1 MASEEIPAAL
11 AVASAAVVAAEPGS
25 EHWARAVDELAEEF
39 VAVGDRDR
47 AIEARRLGAA
57 GLPEELR
64 TTLGAALLTNLGA
77 DLMARYEDR
86 GEISDLREAVVL
98 AELVLGAAEGSD
110 RLVAA
115 VNLAVCHILLARR
128 PGESETRPPAL
139 HALADELAIAGP
151 DHSLREVAVAVLA
164 SGHVEAWQ
172 QDADLELL
180 NRGVLAVTAACPEGG
195 GIEVAQLL
203 MKFAEATSSG
213 SHLDSAERRARAAL
227 SDAPAH
233 DRSSLHRLLAL
244 VLLARHGSG
253 SDPSVLPE
261 ALAESEAAVLA
272 AEESGVRNQVANALS
287 VRAAARAETVRRGG
301 RSATLDGAIDDA
313 RAVLEV
319 MGRDNAVAEYIN
331 HLGLLL
337 SERFDLVGD
346 SRDLKESIE
355 LVDEALESGPP
366 VGDFV
371 VIATNQATSLLSRY
385 ELDGV
390 DADLDRGIELIER
403 AIAAT
408 NEESAGLAARHHTA
422 GHLLAARAHHRGG
435 QDDWVAA
442 DEHAAAAV
450 RFAGESSDRANYLNS
465 WGLVA
470 TELWRRTGE
479 LQDLDRAIEYFQ
491 EASEVIAAS
500 SATDLERLGLVP
512 AIVKFNLGCRL
523 ADRFD
528 VGLTSGHEDL
538 VLLQRAADLLDDAV
552 AAEYPHLTVEAGRRL
567 GDIARRAQLWS
578 EGEHAFRL
586 ALEAAGELAVLRP
599 SRPDKERAR
608 SGVQG
613 LGALAALCAVRAGDA
628 AAAAVHLEQAS
639 ATLIAEAVG
648 ALQETAT
655 FQGIVESASLMGRH
669 VLLLGVTNGEGVAVL
684 VGPDGSTRHTE
695 LPELTE
701 SGVAARLDEFRKV
714 VDETSAVGD
723 DPVGHRRDAADVL
736 SAWTVGVL
744 LSRITPLLGH
754 VERLAVLPLGS
765 LAWLPITTAGRPGE
779 VALLS
784 HLEPLL
790 LIRATITRKSAVRAE
805 GPARVVVWADSGP
818 PDRLIPGVVREAL
831 RVARRHPSAEV
842 WIDGGETTTGAGP
855 ADLLMADIAHLACH
869 CDVDVDQ
876 PMRTVL
882 RLDPPIRVGEDLV
895 RSEDARA
902 HVVLSACDAARTGA
916 TLPDEALSAATAFL
930 LAGAGA
936 VTAPLWP
943 VADGAAPAFMSEYHA
958 LLAQGVAPARAL
970 TEVQRRWAA
979 SRPRFVFGPWVVT
992 AWPAA

>member
-1 MASEEIPAAL
+1 M
-11 AVASAAVVAAEPGS
+11 AAEEPSS
-25 EHWARAVDELAEEF
+25 ERWARAIDRLAEEF
-39 VAVGDRDR
+39 VSAGDRDR

-57 GLPEELR
+57 GLSEELR
-64 TTLGAALLTNLGA
+64 GTLGAALLTNLGA
-77 DLMARYEDR
+77 DLMVRYEER
-86 GEISDLREAVVL
+86 GEIADLREATAL
-98 AELVLGAAEGSD
+98 AELVLGAAEGAD

-115 VNLAVCHILLARR
+115 VNLAVCRVLFARR
-128 PGESETRPPAL
+128 PGESKTRPSAL

-151 DHSLREVAVAVLA
+151 DHPLHEVAVAVLA
-164 SGHVEAWQ
+164 SGHVEAWR

-180 NRGVLAVTAACPEGG
+180 NRGVRAVSAACPQGG
-195 GIEVAQLL
+195 GIEVVQLF
-203 MKFAEATSSG
+203 MKIAEATSSG

-233 DRSSLHRLLAL
+233 DRSDLHRLLAL
-244 VLLARHGSG
+244 VLLARHESG

-272 AEESGVRNQVANALS
+272 AHESGVRKQVAGALS
-287 VRAAARAETVRRGG
+287 VRAYARAETARRGG
-301 RSATLDGAIDDA
+301 RSGTLDDAIDDA
-313 RAVLEV
+313 RAVIEV
-319 MGRDNAVAEYIN
+319 VGRDNAVAEYVN
-331 HLGLLL
+331 HLGLL

-355 LVDEALESGPP
+355 LVDEALEASPP
-366 VGDFV
+366 VGDSV
-371 VIATNQATSLLSRY
+371 VFATNQATSLLSRY

-422 GHLLAARAHHRGG
+422 GHLLASRAYHRGG
-435 QDDWVAA
+435 RGDWVAA

-450 RFAGESSDRANYLNS
+450 GFAGESSDRANYLNS
-465 WGLVA
+465 RGLVA
-470 TELWRRTGE
+470 TELWRRHGE
-479 LQDLDRAIEYFQ
+479 PRDLDRAIEYFE
-491 EASEVIAAS
+491 EASQVAAAS
-500 SATDLERLGLVP
+500 SAADLERSGVVP
-512 AIVKFNLGCRL
+512 AIVTFNLGCRL
-523 ADRFD
+523 ADRFE

-538 VLLQRAADLLDDAV
+538 VLLQRAADLLDHAV
-552 AAEYPHLTVEAGRRL
+552 AAGYPHLTVEAGRRL
-567 GDIARRAQLWS
+567 GDIAWRAQLWS

-586 ALEAAGELAVLRP
+586 ALKAAGELAVLRP

-613 LGALAALCAVRAGDA
+613 LGALAALCAVRAGDVA
-628 AAAAVHLEQAS
+628 GAAVHLEQAS

-648 ALQETAT
+648 ALQEDAT
-655 FQGIVESASLMGRH
+655 FQGIVDSASLMGRH
-669 VLLLGVTNGEGVAVL
+669 VLLLGVTNGGGVAVL

-695 LPELTE
+695 LPDLTE

-714 VDETSAVGD
+714 VDETASVGD

-736 SAWTVGVL
+736 STWTVDVL
-744 LSRITPLLGH
+744 LSRITPLLED
-754 VERLAVLPLGS
+754 VVRLAVLPLGR
-765 LAWLPITTAGRPGE
+765 LAWLPVTTAGPPGE
-779 VALLS
+779 EAVLAP
-784 HLEPLL
+784 LEPLL
-790 LIRATITRKSAVRAE
+790 LIRATITRRSAVRAE
-805 GPARVVVWADSGP
+805 GPRRVVVWADSGS
-818 PDRLIPGVVREAL
+818 PDRLIPGVVREAR
-831 RVARRHPSAEV
+831 RVARVHPSAEI
-842 WIDGGETTTGAGP
+842 WIDSGEDTTGTDP
-855 ADLLMADIAHLACH
+855 AELLMADIAHLACH
-869 CDVDVDQ
+869 CDIDVDQ

-882 RLDPPIRVGEDLV
+882 RLEPPIRVGEDLV

-902 HVVLSACDAARTGA
+902 HVVLSACDAARTGS

-943 VADGAAPAFMSEYHA
+943 VADGAAPAFMADYHA

-979 SRPRFVFGPWVVT
+979 SRPRFVFGQWVVT
-992 AWPAA
+992 AWPTP